1 MTVNGI
7 NGIHMHIH
15 MIYHAISCDSTEKS
29 DALSLARRI
38 LWFARIGSMRM
49 VTCEN

>member
-29 DALSLARRI
+29 DALSLAPEFCG
-38 LWFARIGSMRM
+38 LLALGA
-49 VTCEN
+49 CEW